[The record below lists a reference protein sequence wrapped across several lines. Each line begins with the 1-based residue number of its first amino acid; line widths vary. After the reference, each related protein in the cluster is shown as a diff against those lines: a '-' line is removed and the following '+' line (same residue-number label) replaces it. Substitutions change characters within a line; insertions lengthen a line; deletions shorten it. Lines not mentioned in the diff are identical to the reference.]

1 VRTRLSRRGRTFTAN
16 DNVGKPCN
24 CLECQAAGV
33 TDKAIRFVP
42 ADEFHPKARWLHG
55 SELKSWYEA
64 YERAQ
69 TEMRAV
75 RDKLG
80 LDPKKLKAAVQGQ

>member
-1 VRTRLSRRGRTFTAN
+1 MTRERRAYRAG
-16 DNVGKPCN
+16 DNTGQPCN

-33 TDKAIRFVP
+33 TDKPIRFVP
-42 ADEFHPKARWLHG
+42 ADEFHQKAHWAHG
-55 SELKSWYEA
+55 EELRRWYEA

-69 TEMRAV
+69 REMREL

-80 LDPKKLKAAVQGQ
+80 LDPKKLKQAVEQSR